1 MDMVNTASSLLNT
14 AGQAY
19 GDFERGRNIR
29 LGQYQGHENIKKMG
43 HYSAK
48 TGKKLAIYH
57 G

>member
-1 MDMVNTASSLLNT
+1 MDVIGTASSLLNT

-19 GDFERGRNIR
+19 SDFQRGREAR

-43 HYSAK
+43 HYNAK

>member
-1 MDMVNTASSLLNT
+1 MVGTASNIINT

-19 GDFERGRNIR
+19 SDFQRGREARI
-29 LGQYQGHENIKKMG
+29 GQYQGHENIKKIG
-43 HYSAK
+43 HYNAK